1 MLLDGKVAIITGSA
15 SGIGRASA
23 ILFAAEGARVV
34 VSDVDEKEGLEVVR
48 TIREAGGEA
57 SFCYT
62 DVAVVSDVE
71 RLVKIA
77 LETYGHLDIYW
88 HNAGIA
94 GPGPI
99 EDTTEEGYDWQ
110 FAVHLKAGF
119 FGAKFVIPEIIN
131 AGGGSI
137 LFTGSGCA
145 ALKPN
150 PFSPSYS
157 AAKAGLIALVK
168 CLSLSLARK
177 NIRVN
182 CICPGVVKTS
192 LSYKFSQR
200 GPDYPGGLEKAVEQ
214 SPLGR
219 YITAEEVAQAALFL
233 VSDKASAITG
243 IALPVDGG
251 VSAT

>member
-1 MLLDGKVAIITGSA
+1 MLLDGKVAVITGSA

-34 VSDVDEKEGLEVVR
+34 VSDIDEKEGLEVVR
-48 TIREAGGEA
+48 TIKEAGNEA
-57 SFCYT
+57 TFCHT
-62 DVAVVSDVE
+62 DIAVVSEVE
-71 RLVKIA
+71 RLVKTA
-77 LETYGHLDIYW
+77 VKMYNKLDIYW

-94 GPGPI
+94 GPGLI
-99 EDTTEEGYDWQ
+99 EDTTEEGFDWQ
-110 FAVHLKAGF
+110 LAVHLKAGF

-137 LFTGSGCA
+137 LFTGSGCS

-157 AAKAGLIALVK
+157 AAKAGLVVLVK
-168 CLSLSLARK
+168 CLALSLSRK
-177 NIRVN
+177 NVRVN

-192 LSYKFSQR
+192 LSHKFSQR
-200 GPDYPGGLEKAVEQ
+200 GPEYTGGLDRIAEQ

-219 YITAEEVAQAALFL
+219 YITADEVAQAALFL

-243 IALPVDGG
+243 VALPVDGG
-251 VSAT
+251 VAAT